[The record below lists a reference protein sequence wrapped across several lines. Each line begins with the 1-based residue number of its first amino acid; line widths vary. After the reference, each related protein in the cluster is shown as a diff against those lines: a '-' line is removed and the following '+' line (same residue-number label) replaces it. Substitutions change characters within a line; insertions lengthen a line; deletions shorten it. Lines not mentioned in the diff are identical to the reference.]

1 MADVD
6 PVAALLSQVHAPD
19 AVRAD
24 AWDAFHQSATADE
37 FAAKVKP
44 LPIPDAVKAD
54 LWDLKQATVPSARF
68 TGGNE
73 FDAQGQPVVRAAE
86 PNTVG
91 TLAAHT
97 WQQANPGNL
106 LTAVGQLA
114 RHPIDTVKGIGAA
127 QGALFDKAKA
137 SYDAGDYV
145 TSARHFINYLLPLI
159 GPGLDKASDEMQG
172 GHYMAGAGDSLG
184 IGLSLF
190 GPQKLAEAA
199 AARYPLAA
207 QTPAGAVLAEP
218 EARPALT
225 PRQAAVQAGQ
235 AAGVPVDIA
244 TATGNDFLR
253 GTQKL
258 AGKSLGGSVVAKRAG
273 DAQDVAMA
281 RYGDR
286 LATEALDVA
295 RTPEQAGQTLRD
307 QLASKLRA
315 HNDLADASYER
326 LRALEEDPANRMNV
340 ALPRTAP
347 VDVAGAA
354 QPWMVN
360 QMRRIVHE
368 LDAHGYTSRTWN
380 DLSGEV
386 GKKGNA
392 AGGAAE
398 IVAGSGGAPVYQD
411 IVERMSAGSNPT
423 RSAVQ
428 GELEAYLAG
437 GKETAVVK
445 AALDVA
451 RERFRNSPDVSR
463 PTMGPSVF
471 DVPTRLER
479 SRVTSEEMGFPVDLT
494 QAKKVL
500 KPLYDQMTRQMPIT
514 QQQASGGLK
523 AIQNILE
530 APDTGP
536 LSQIDRDLSAIKDVA
551 RKQGG
556 LAKEAVRVLDGAVR
570 QAAANGGPDVVNLLE
585 QGRRATIAKVGTQ
598 DLIDALPGGKL
609 EEPMPVFRAAT
620 APNNAGLEL
629 LRTVQTQTPAAVPTL
644 ARAKLEELLAMKPEK
659 AAAEWAKL
667 KPETRQILF
676 PQQGQIPRLDQF
688 FDLGRMLA
696 ENPNRSGS
704 GFTVWQGGEL
714 AALASHP
721 ITALPY
727 SIGLT
732 GLSYLLQS
740 PATVDALNRVRLLSL
755 QPSATAAAKT
765 AAMANLLRLAQ
776 QAGIPLET
784 AAATAQSTPPTAP
797 TK

>member
-1 MADVD
+1 MPFSRRGGMTDPAMATPEV
-6 PVAALLSQVHAPD
+6 
-19 AVRAD
+19 
-24 AWDAFHQSATADE
+24 FKGT
-37 FAAKVKP
+37 
-44 LPIPDAVKAD
+44 
-54 LWDLKQATVPSARF
+54 
-68 TGGNE
+68 NE
-73 FDAQGQPVVRAAE
+73 FDAQGHTVVRDEE

-91 TLAAHT
+91 TLARHT

-114 RHPIDTVKGIGAA
+114 VHPVDTVKGIGAA

-159 GPGLDKASDEMQG
+159 GPGLDKASDEMQA

-190 GPQKLAEAA
+190 GPQKVGELA
-199 AARYPLAA
+199 AARYPLGA
-207 QTPAGAVLAEP
+207 QAPAGAILAPAET
-218 EARPALT
+218 RPALT
-225 PRQAAVQAGQ
+225 PRQAAVEAGQ

-244 TATGNDFLR
+244 TATGNSFLR
-253 GTQKL
+253 GLQKIT
-258 AGKSLGGSVVAKRAG
+258 GKSLGGSVIAKEAG
-273 DAQDVAMA
+273 EARDVAMGG
-281 RYGDR
+281 YGDR
-286 LATEALDVA
+286 LATEALGVS
-295 RTPEQAGQTLRD
+295 RTAEQAGQTLRD

-315 HNDLADASYER
+315 HTDLADHAYER
-326 LRALEEDPANRMNV
+326 LRMLEEDPSNRMQV

-347 VDVAGAA
+347 VDVTGAA

-398 IVAGSGGAPVYQD
+398 IVAGSGGAPVFHD
-411 IVERMSAGSNPT
+411 ILERMSAGSNPT

-428 GELEAYLAG
+428 AELEEYLAG

-463 PTMGPSVF
+463 PTMGPTVF
-471 DVPTRLER
+471 DVPTRLEAG
-479 SRVTSEEMGFPVDLT
+479 RVTSQEMGFPVDLT
-494 QAKKVL
+494 VAKKVL
-500 KPLYDQMTRQMPIT
+500 QPIYDQMMRQMPVA
-514 QQQASGGLK
+514 QQQQSAGLK
-523 AIQNILE
+523 AIQNILDS
-530 APDTGP
+530 PDHGP
-536 LSQIDRDLSAIKDVA
+536 LSQIDRDLSAIKEIA

-570 QAAANGGPDVVNLLE
+570 QAAAHGGPDVVNLLE
-585 QGRRATIAKVGTQ
+585 QGRGAVRAGVSTQ
-598 DLIDALPGGKL
+598 ELIDALPGGKL

-629 LRTVQTQTPAAVPTL
+629 LRTVRAQTPAAVPAL
-644 ARAKLEELLAMKPEK
+644 ARAKLEELLAMKPDK
-659 AAAEWAKL
+659 AAAEWGKL

-676 PQQGQIPRLDQF
+676 PQGGQIARLNQF

-696 ENPNRSGS
+696 ENPNPSGS
-704 GFTVWQGGEL
+704 AFTGIQGAEAIGL
-714 AALASHP
+714 
-721 ITALPY
+721 ITSPGATLPA
-727 SIGLT
+727 SIGAT

-740 PATVDALNRVRLLSL
+740 PATVEALNRIRLLSL
-755 QPSATAAAKT
+755 QPAVPAAVKT
-765 AAMANLLRLAQ
+765 AAVANLLRLAQ
-776 QAGIPLET
+776 QAGVPVE
-784 AAATAQSTPPTAP
+784 AAAGAVRSTPPTAP
-797 TK
+797 AK